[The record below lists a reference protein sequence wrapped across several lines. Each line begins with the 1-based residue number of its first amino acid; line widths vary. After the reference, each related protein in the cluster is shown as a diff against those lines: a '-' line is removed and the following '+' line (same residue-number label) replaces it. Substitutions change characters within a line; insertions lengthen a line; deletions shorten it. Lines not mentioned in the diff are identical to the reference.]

1 MHSAN
6 WDESFDWKDKRV
18 ALIGAGSSG
27 IQILPQIQPHAKLV
41 VHFVR
46 GKTWISPVGFSADE
60 PSNGM
65 AEEAYLHVLSS
76 SLANQF

>member
-27 IQILPQIQPHAKLV
+27 IQILPQIQPRAKLV
-41 VHFVR
+41 VHFIR

-60 PSNGM
+60 PPSNGM
-65 AEEAYLHVLSS
+65 AEEAYQRPLRLSR
-76 SLANQF
+76 